1 MGMRNSSKFIL
12 SALAIAVSSSQVS
25 AQSNEKPGLSATA
38 DASIVH
44 DDNIYRVT
52 DELAQSDTY
61 LRLKPE
67 LEAIGGIGKHRFKAT
82 YTGDYA
88 KFSDANDADYIDH
101 DLRGRIDFA
110 HTLRFST
117 LFEAGYQK
125 DHEDPGSINRLQLD
139 MTEYNKYDQNFLLAG
154 LAYGSEE
161 AIGRIA
167 FNYRRTDKDYTT
179 NNLDYLDFVGDQY
192 TGRFTYRVASNT
204 RIYAEAVISEQDY
217 TPGVNF
223 ELDNTYKRYRAG
235 ITWDFT
241 GKLTGDVNVGYQ
253 DRDYDL
259 DTIRDIDG
267 LAYDGKISW
276 AINTYTKVEA
286 KAKRESIDSS
296 LEEAGGFLRTTYS
309 LGLKHELTERL
320 KLEADAGYS
329 KDELVFSAAR
339 EDTRYAYQFGVEYEL
354 LRNVILAADYTYE
367 ERDSTL
373 AIADYQANVI
383 GLSVIVSLDD

>member
-88 KFSDANDADYIDH
+88 KFSDASDADYIDH

-117 LFEAGYQK
+117 RFEAGYQK
-125 DHEDPGSINRLQLD
+125 EHEDPGSINRLQLD

-154 LAYGSEE
+154 IAYGSEE

-179 NNLDYLDFVGDQY
+179 NDLDFLDNVSDQF
-192 TGRFTYRVASNT
+192 TGRFTYRVAPNT
-204 RIYAEAVISEQDY
+204 RIYAEAIISELDY
-217 TPGVNF
+217 SPGVNF
-223 ELDNTYKRYRAG
+223 ELDNTYKRYRTG

-253 DRDYDL
+253 DRNYDL

-267 LAYDGKISW
+267 LAYDGKVTW
-276 AINTYTKVEA
+276 AINTYTTLEA

-296 LEEAGGFLRTTYS
+296 LEEAGGFLRTTYALS
-309 LGLKHELTERL
+309 LKHELTERV
-320 KLEADAGYS
+320 KVKADAGYAN
-329 KDELVFSAAR
+329 DELVFSSNR
-339 EDTRYAYQFGVEYEL
+339 EDTRYAYQLGVEYEL
-354 LRNVILAADYTYE
+354 LRYVILAADYTYE